1 MNALLRSSRGGLWF
15 SAIALSGIA
24 VFVFAIS
31 VLMLPH
37 TELLGERRNELVCL
51 QLAFTSVRATALLM
65 TFSSEQQVAIANLL
79 VPGDMVFAW
88 FYGLLL
94 AGLVG
99 LLVRRLD
106 GAWLRIGAVVI
117 WLPLIAS
124 LFDVV
129 EDAFLYAIVAQ
140 LVENPSMIVMKELPL
155 IAGIAATLKY
165 LLLAVAVPLF
175 SVAGIVQGLRTD
187 RRIGALVVYALL
199 FIVCVSMVMP
209 PLQQIPAC
217 F

>member
-1 MNALLRSSRGGLWF
+1 MKSLLDSPRGAWWL

-24 VFVFAIS
+24 VFAYAIGA
-31 VLMLPH
+31 LMLPPS
-37 TELLGERRNELVCL
+37 ELLGDRRTELVCL
-51 QLAFTSVRATALLM
+51 QLAFTSVRATSLLM
-65 TFSSEQQVAIANLL
+65 TFTLEQQVAIANLL

-106 GAWLRIGAVVI
+106 GSWRRVGVFMM
-117 WLPLIAS
+117 WLPLAAS
-124 LFDVV
+124 LLDVI
-129 EDAFLYAIVAQ
+129 EDAFLYSIVAQ
-140 LVENPSMIVMKELPL
+140 LIENPSIIVMGELPL

-165 LLLAVAVPLF
+165 LVIAVVVPIF
-175 SVAGIVQGLRTD
+175 SVAGIAQGLRTD
-187 RRIGALVVYALL
+187 RSIGALVVYALL
-199 FIVCVSMVMP
+199 LIVCVSMVMP
-209 PLQQIPAC
+209 PLQQIPTC

>member
-1 MNALLRSSRGGLWF
+1 MKSLLDSPRGAWWL

-24 VFVFAIS
+24 VFAYAIGA
-31 VLMLPH
+31 LMLPH
-37 TELLGERRNELVCL
+37 SELLGERRTELVCL
-51 QLAFTSVRATALLM
+51 QLAFTSVHATSLLM
-65 TFSSEQQVAIANLL
+65 TFTLEQQVAIANLL

-106 GAWLRIGAVVI
+106 GPWRRVGVFMI
-117 WLPLIAS
+117 WLPLAAS
-124 LFDVV
+124 LLDVI
-129 EDAFLYAIVAQ
+129 EDAFLYSIVAQ
-140 LVENPSMIVMKELPL
+140 LIENPSMIVMGELPL

-165 LLLAVAVPLF
+165 LVIAVVVPLF
-175 SVAGIVQGLRTD
+175 SAAGIVQGLRTD
-187 RRIGALVVYALL
+187 RSIGALVVYALL
-199 FIVCVSMVMP
+199 FVVCVSMVMP

>member
-1 MNALLRSSRGGLWF
+1 V
-15 SAIALSGIA
+15 IALSGIA
-24 VFVFAIS
+24 VFVYAIV

-37 TELLGERRNELVCL
+37 SELLGERRSELVCF

-65 TFSSEQQVAIANLL
+65 TFTREQQVAIANLL

-106 GAWLRIGAVVI
+106 GNWRRVGAVMI
-117 WLPLIAS
+117 WVPLAAS
-124 LFDVV
+124 LLDVI
-129 EDAFLYAIVAQ
+129 EDTFLYAIVAQ
-140 LVENPSMIVMKELPL
+140 LVENPSMIVMGELPL
-155 IAGIAATLKY
+155 FAGIAATLKY
-165 LLLAVAVPLF
+165 LALAVVTPLF
-175 SVAGIVQGLRTD
+175 SMAGIVQGLRTD
-187 RRIGALVVYALL
+187 RSIGALVVYALL
-199 FIVCVSMVMP
+199 FVVCVSMIMP
-209 PLQQIPAC
+209 PVQQIPAC